1 MGTRGT
7 APLVPIGESTEVGGW
22 QFSKLCTIFL
32 DEFEVVH
39 ETVHRFRFIHKL

>member
-1 MGTRGT
+1 MGTKGT
-7 APLVPIGESTEVGGW
+7 VPLVPIGESTGVDGW

-32 DEFEVVH
+32 DELEDVH